1 MYKLGWFGYFLGC
14 YKKCLKFSGRASRT
28 EYWSFQLFKWMTYI
42 LVVVFI
48 DEKYSPSVLGTLII
62 LNILPDIAVCIRRLH
77 DTDVSSRQWV
87 YFVLIP
93 YILSILSPIFKGT
106 FIFAIIA
113 FYVIAA
119 AVRVFYLTIQ
129 AGDIV
134 ENKYGLPPED
144 EKFQK

>member
-77 DTDVSSRQWV
+77 DTDVSSKQWV

-93 YILSILSPIFKGT
+93 LYTVNTKSNIQRDFYIRYYCFLCNCSSG
-106 FIFAIIA
+106 
-113 FYVIAA
+113 
-119 AVRVFYLTIQ
+119 
-129 AGDIV
+129 
-134 ENKYGLPPED
+134 
-144 EKFQK
+144 

>member
-1 MYKLGWFGYFLGC
+1 
-14 YKKCLKFSGRASRT
+14 
-28 EYWSFQLFKWMTYI
+28 MTYI

-77 DTDVSSRQWV
+77 DTDVSSKQWV